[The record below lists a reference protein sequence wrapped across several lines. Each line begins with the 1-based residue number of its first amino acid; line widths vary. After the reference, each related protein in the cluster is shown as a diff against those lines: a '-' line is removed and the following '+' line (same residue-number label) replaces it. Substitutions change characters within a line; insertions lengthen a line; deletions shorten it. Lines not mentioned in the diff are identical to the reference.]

1 MNQLRLAFADLA
13 DGLRAWPIWGM
24 LGWQDV
30 RQRYRRSILGPLWL
44 TLSMGVMVGALG
56 YVYGD
61 LFKTPLDDYL
71 PFLTVGFV
79 AWNLISTLVI
89 DSCTAFIGATGYIR
103 QLRLPVSLY
112 LFRLCWRNLIIFF
125 HNALVFVAV
134 ALIFKV
140 VPTWQLLWLLPGLA
154 IILYTGFWSGL
165 VLGALCARFRDIPQ
179 VVSSLVQVV
188 FFMTPILWKP
198 ELLTSRPVFVQENPF
213 FHFVELIRGPMLG
226 NGISLQ
232 TWAVTLGCALL
243 GSLVAFFMFARL
255 RRRIA
260 FWV

>member
-13 DGLRAWPIWGM
+13 DGFRAWPIWGM

-61 LFKTPLDDYL
+61 LFKTPLNEYL
-71 PFLTVGFV
+71 PFLTAGFIG
-79 AWNLISTLVI
+79 WNLISNLI
-89 DSCTAFIGATGYIR
+89 IESCSAFIAATGYIR
-103 QLRLPVSLY
+103 QLRLPSSLY
-112 LFRLCWRNLIIFF
+112 IFRLVWRNLVILF
-125 HNALVFVAV
+125 HNALVFVVVAV
-134 ALIFKV
+134 IYKLEPNWK
-140 VPTWQLLWLLPGLA
+140 LLWLIPGLA
-154 IILYTGFWSGL
+154 VILYTGFWLGL
-165 VLGALCARFRDIPQ
+165 VLAALCARFRDIPQ
-179 VVSSLVQVV
+179 VVASLVQVV
-188 FFMTPILWKP
+188 FFMTPIMWKP
-198 ELLTSRPVFVQENPF
+198 ELLSERPAFVQGNPVY
-213 FHFVELIRGPMLG
+213 HFVELIRAPLLG
-226 NGISLQ
+226 EEISPD
-232 TWAVTLGCALL
+232 TWMITLGCALL